1 MDKLNADRKGPSIKV
16 VPLPKQSQ
24 FLNVIESVFGG
35 MKKAVIFNSDY
46 SSEYGMRSAI
56 SRHFRERNEYY
67 RANPKRAG
75 KKIWDKEY
83 YKLDSGLFKR
93 M

>member
-1 MDKLNADRKGPSIKV
+1 M

-24 FLNVIESVFGG
+24 FLNVIEAVFGG

-46 SSEYGMRSAI
+46 GSEYEMKTAI
-56 SRHFRERNEYY
+56 VRHFRERNQFFK
-67 RANPKRAG
+67 ANPKRAG
-75 KKIWDKEY
+75 KKVWDREY
-83 YKLDSGLFKR
+83 FNLEKLDSGLFKR